1 MGLWALAP
9 AVLVPLVVRVPPA
22 LQGRRGQQGQGWSVQ
37 WVLWPMVVWA
47 PELLTWVLG
56 GQLALL
62 APLVLLVLQVQWVL
76 YGLVAVAQQ
85 ARWPQGRVAEVR
97 VVPV

>member
-1 MGLWALAP
+1 
-9 AVLVPLVVRVPPA
+9 
-22 LQGRRGQQGQGWSVQ
+22 
-37 WVLWPMVVWA
+37 
-47 PELLTWVLG
+47 VLG